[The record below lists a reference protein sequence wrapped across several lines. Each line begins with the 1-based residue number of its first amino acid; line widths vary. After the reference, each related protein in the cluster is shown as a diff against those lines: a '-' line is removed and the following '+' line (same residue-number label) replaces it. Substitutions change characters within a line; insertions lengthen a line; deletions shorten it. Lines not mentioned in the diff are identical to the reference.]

1 MIKQLLVAATTI
13 VCLGGLTSTTE
24 ITRADDA
31 GHSEHTHSDG
41 GHQHKT
47 VEIPAGQPVPAVN
60 ITVHPDPISGW
71 NLETQVTN
79 FRFAPENASKAA
91 KPGEG
96 HAHIYVNGK
105 KVGRLYSAWYHL
117 DQLPPGKN
125 EITVSLNANSHEAL
139 VHNGQVIADTKVV
152 QVQAKE

>member
-1 MIKQLLVAATTI
+1 MIKQLLVATTTI
-13 VCLGGLTSTTE
+13 VCLSGLTSTIE

-31 GHSEHTHSDG
+31 KHSDG
-41 GHQHKT
+41 RHQHKT
-47 VEIPAGQPVPAVN
+47 VEIPAGQPVPTVN
-60 ITVHPDPISGW
+60 LIVHPDPMSGW

-79 FRFAPENASKAA
+79 FRFAPESASKAA

-139 VHNGQVIADTKVV
+139 VYNGQAIADTKVV
-152 QVQAKE
+152 QAQAKE